1 MENNNPSEVLLA
13 LLISDATMIAMLNLT
28 CRTLSQVM
36 SGDSKDA
43 YDKNSAQSLAQ
54 WANGVWDV
62 KCSGQLCLSLNAN
75 SHCLDFHISL

>member
-54 WANGVWDV
+54 
-62 KCSGQLCLSLNAN
+62 
-75 SHCLDFHISL
+75 